1 MKILPG
7 PTASRIEGRTSIV
20 AGLKYS
26 RHPLPNI
33 TKKNNIHI
41 WVFFNTHFAEL
52 GVQQTAL
59 QNFISF
65 QRY

>member
-33 TKKNNIHI
+33 TKKNKIIFLILQTCN
-41 WVFFNTHFAEL
+41 VQSCVRDENT
-52 GVQQTAL
+52 
-59 QNFISF
+59 SF
-65 QRY
+65 WQY